1 MAKNVTGADIFGG
14 MFQNIPAY
22 ESEKK
27 TDTPEK
33 NVGSDKGKTSDVV
46 MVKRNCLHSFHTFY
60 GHPFR
65 VTEDFAMEELAASI
79 RDYGIMEPILV
90 RLEKGKK
97 GEYEIISGHRR
108 NHAAGLAGLTEV
120 PVHIEDLSDREA
132 AEIMVDSNNK
142 REFVRASEKAWAY
155 RTKAEAA
162 RQQGKRTDLQ
172 TDTEADLED
181 ELQGGMKSVGDKNGD
196 SVRTVRRY
204 IRLTY
209 LLNELLDLV
218 DEEKMSLGTG
228 YIISFFNSSEQK
240 CILDYYHSYHFLPD
254 VSQAKKLMECHK
266 AESLDAAAVERIL
279 TKMEAQK
286 PIKKSI
292 TIKQERLRKYFPQE
306 ATPEYMENII
316 VELLEKWAGEGRDN
330 RKADADKKEEQLEE
344 PLNITD

>member
-14 MFQNIPAY
+14 MFQNIPSY
-22 ESEKK
+22 ESDKNKK
-27 TDTPEK
+27 ADISGK
-33 NVGSDKGKTSDVV
+33 NISSDKCNASDVV
-46 MVKRNCLHSFHTFY
+46 MVERSCLHSFHTFY

-90 RLEKGKK
+90 RREKGKM

-142 REFVRASEKAWAY
+142 RDFIRASEKAWAY

-172 TDTEADLED
+172 TDTEEDMED
-181 ELQGGMKSVGDKNGD
+181 EAEGGMKSVGDKNGD

-209 LLNELLDLV
+209 LVNELLDLV
-218 DEEKMSLGTG
+218 DEEKLPLGTG
-228 YIISFFNSSEQK
+228 YIISFFNSSEQE
-240 CILDYYHSYHFLPD
+240 CILDYYHSYHLLPD
-254 VSQAKKLMECHK
+254 VSQAKKMLECHK
-266 AESLDAAAVERIL
+266 TEGLDSVAVERIMVKEKV
-279 TKMEAQK
+279 TK
-286 PIKKSI
+286 PVKKYI
-292 TIKQERLRKYFPQE
+292 TIKQERLRKYFSQE

-316 VELLEKWAGEGRDN
+316 MELLEKWAG
-330 RKADADKKEEQLEE
+330 KSMDAQNVDTDKKEE
-344 PLNITD
+344 